1 MKPLRIA
8 LLTSAPFPA
17 REGIGTYVK
26 NLAIE
31 LQAAGHEPTVIT
43 RGRAGRGRRR
53 VLDGLPIVEL
63 PFFATYP
70 IHVQVHGR
78 FVARYLARHAAEFDV
93 VNAHSPLVPIVGRDW
108 PLVTTLHS
116 RLVADANATSV
127 DDLRSLLIRLQTP
140 VSARLERA
148 LLRRSSAVAV
158 VNGLIAAELAAE
170 LERGVPVVV
179 RTNGVNPERF
189 QPASAIRRGH
199 DVLAVGRLVHGKGFE
214 DLLLAWQTVARNAP
228 SARLTIVGQGP
239 LMSRL
244 VELAASLGITSTVR
258 FAGELS
264 GTRSDELIGLYQAAR
279 VVVQPSHHEG
289 LSTVVLEAMACAAA
303 VVATDV
309 GAHST
314 VISEGRN
321 GRLVAARE
329 PAALAAAL
337 SELLANPSL
346 AHSLGSQARQT
357 IVDRFSWPAIA
368 SAYIDL
374 FGSLQGA
381 ARRAN

>member
-17 REGIGTYVK
+17 REGIGTYVR

-31 LQAAGHEPTVIT
+31 LQAAGHEPTIIT

-53 VLDGLPIVEL
+53 VPDGLPIVEL

-70 IHVQVHGR
+70 IHVQVHGW

-93 VNAHSPLVPIVGRDW
+93 INAHSPLVPIVGREL

-116 RLVADANATSV
+116 RLAKDASATRV
-127 DDLRSLLIRLQTP
+127 DDLRSLLIRMQTP
-140 VSARLERA
+140 VSARLERS

-158 VNGLIAAELAAE
+158 VNGLIAAELGVE
-170 LERGVPVVV
+170 LGRSVPVVV
-179 RTNGVNPERF
+179 RTNGVNPQRF
-189 QPASAIRRGH
+189 QPAPAVRRGD

-214 DLLLAWQTVARNAP
+214 DLLLAWQTVARHAP
-228 SARLTIVGQGP
+228 SARLTIVGEGP
-239 LMSRL
+239 LRSRL
-244 VELAASLGITSTVR
+244 VELAGSLGVASTVR
-258 FAGELS
+258 FVGELS
-264 GTRSDELIGLYQAAR
+264 GTRGDELIGLYQAAR
-279 VVVQPSHHEG
+279 IVVQPSHHEG
-289 LSTVVLEAMACAAA
+289 LSTVVLEAMACEAA

-346 AHSLGSQARQT
+346 ARSFGTQARQT
-357 IVDRFSWPAIA
+357 VVDRFSWPAIA
-368 SAYIDL
+368 SAYVEL
-374 FGSLQGA
+374 FGSVQA
-381 ARRAN
+381 VARHAR